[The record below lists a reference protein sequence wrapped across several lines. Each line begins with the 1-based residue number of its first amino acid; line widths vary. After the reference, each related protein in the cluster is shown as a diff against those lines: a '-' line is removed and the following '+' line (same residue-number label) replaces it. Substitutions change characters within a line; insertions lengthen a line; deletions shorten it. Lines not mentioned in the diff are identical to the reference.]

1 MASVFLFQL
10 GAFAGKLGLICGY
23 VFLRSS
29 GNEVS
34 EVFSP
39 LYKSKSKTI
48 GFLSDLLQE
57 N

>member
-1 MASVFLFQL
+1 MAGVFLFQL
-10 GAFAGKLGLICGY
+10 GAFAGMLGFICGY
-23 VFLRSS
+23 LFLRRS

-39 LYKSKSKTI
+39 LCKSKSKTV
-48 GFLSDLLQE
+48 GFLNDLLQG

>member
-1 MASVFLFQL
+1 MAGVLLFRL
-10 GAFAGKLGLICGY
+10 GAFAGKLGFICGY
-23 VFLRSS
+23 VFLRNSR
-29 GNEVS
+29 NEVS

-39 LYKSKSKTI
+39 LYKSKSKTV